1 MKLSGVKLQTL
12 AEQMLT
18 LSWLETELRDMTSF
32 VQFGTWADKFY
43 QDSHAASR
51 DFNHCMYGGTELCRV
66 DLWLRLQITA
76 LLSGTGTPS
85 VLVINTN
92 LIFW

>member
-1 MKLSGVKLQTL
+1 M
-12 AEQMLT
+12 
-18 LSWLETELRDMTSF
+18 
-32 VQFGTWADKFY
+32 FY

-51 DFNHCMYGGTELCRV
+51 DFNHCIYGGTELCRV
-66 DLWLRLQITA
+66 DLWLRLQIAA

-92 LIFW
+92 LIF